1 MVYFLVL
8 VIVAAVTPVAQE
20 YPRLSMSAG
29 LVTLSCGLIRLVSS
43 IRILRHHGDLK
54 TALLWCR
61 LSTVLVFGFWGLLQA
76 WVTIYQPDEAAH
88 LMLLVSS
95 AALAAGACTSLAPD
109 PLLARVCVTLM
120 ICPIAAGFFLRG
132 DPVGLGMGVMIA
144 IYYVF
149 LLAQSHQNIES
160 YWGALRMKESQAAL
174 VAAEGRAKG
183 KAELLAQM
191 SHEIR
196 TPLHGVVGT
205 LDLLNGTTLT
215 ERQREYAQM
224 ARTASLSLLDVLN
237 SILDFSKSEAG
248 KMKLEAVDFPLRP
261 RLEAALGPLRLAA
274 RAKGLEFAINWDPQL
289 NTHYVGDPLRLAQ
302 VLTNL
307 TSNAIKFTRAGVVGV
322 RAQLQERQAGA
333 DRVTFTVRDTGAG
346 IPEDVQVRLFEPF
359 EQAGTSTSRQYG
371 GSGLGLAICKQLV
384 ELMGGQLSL
393 ASVVGKGSSFSF
405 TVALPA
411 AASRPLVE
419 ELPRPIAPQPGV
431 RVLVAED
438 NAVSRKVVVALL
450 ERLGHQ
456 VDTVTNGE
464 EAVTAAATGSYALVL
479 MDCQMPVLDGL
490 AAAEQIRAAGVNSP
504 IIALTASAAQEDRAR
519 ALAAGMD
526 DYLAKPYS
534 ADQLANLLAGITS
547 RRSSAQAGG

>member
-1 MVYFLVL
+1 
-8 VIVAAVTPVAQE
+8 
-20 YPRLSMSAG
+20 
-29 LVTLSCGLIRLVSS
+29 
-43 IRILRHHGDLK
+43 
-54 TALLWCR
+54 
-61 LSTVLVFGFWGLLQA
+61 
-76 WVTIYQPDEAAH
+76 
-88 LMLLVSS
+88 
-95 AALAAGACTSLAPD
+95 
-109 PLLARVCVTLM
+109 
-120 ICPIAAGFFLRG
+120 
-132 DPVGLGMGVMIA
+132 
-144 IYYVF
+144 
-149 LLAQSHQNIES
+149 
-160 YWGALRMKESQAAL
+160 
-174 VAAEGRAKG
+174 
-183 KAELLAQM
+183 
-191 SHEIR
+191 
-196 TPLHGVVGT
+196 

>member
-1 MVYFLVL
+1 
-8 VIVAAVTPVAQE
+8 
-20 YPRLSMSAG
+20 
-29 LVTLSCGLIRLVSS
+29 
-43 IRILRHHGDLK
+43 
-54 TALLWCR
+54 
-61 LSTVLVFGFWGLLQA
+61 
-76 WVTIYQPDEAAH
+76 
-88 LMLLVSS
+88 
-95 AALAAGACTSLAPD
+95 
-109 PLLARVCVTLM
+109 
-120 ICPIAAGFFLRG
+120 
-132 DPVGLGMGVMIA
+132 
-144 IYYVF
+144 
-149 LLAQSHQNIES
+149 
-160 YWGALRMKESQAAL
+160 
-174 VAAEGRAKG
+174 
-183 KAELLAQM
+183 
-191 SHEIR
+191 
-196 TPLHGVVGT
+196 
-205 LDLLNGTTLT
+205 
-215 ERQREYAQM
+215 
-224 ARTASLSLLDVLN
+224 
-237 SILDFSKSEAG
+237 
-248 KMKLEAVDFPLRP
+248 
-261 RLEAALGPLRLAA
+261 
-274 RAKGLEFAINWDPQL
+274 
-289 NTHYVGDPLRLAQ
+289 
-302 VLTNL
+302 
-307 TSNAIKFTRAGVVGV
+307 
-322 RAQLQERQAGA
+322 
-333 DRVTFTVRDTGAG
+333 
-346 IPEDVQVRLFEPF
+346 
-359 EQAGTSTSRQYG
+359 
-371 GSGLGLAICKQLV
+371 LAICKQLV